1 MQLSRD
7 NVFNA
12 MNIVNCQNQAIEI
25 VKIHAKTKKKY
36 NFTLTYFCGWHQKR
50 NQWNHTKQANP
61 DLLTVC

>member
-1 MQLSRD
+1 
-7 NVFNA
+7 

-36 NFTLTYFCGWHQKR
+36 NFTLTYFCGWHQVR